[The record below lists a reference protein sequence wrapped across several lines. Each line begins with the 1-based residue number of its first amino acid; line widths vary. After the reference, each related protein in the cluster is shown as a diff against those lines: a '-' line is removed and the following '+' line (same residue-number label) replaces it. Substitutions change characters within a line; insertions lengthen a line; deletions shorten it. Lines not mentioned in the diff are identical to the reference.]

1 MSEFDEL
8 MRQKA
13 VALKYNPE
21 KNGAP
26 IIVASGMGYMAE
38 RITETALEAG
48 VPVYEDDS
56 LATLLTQLK
65 LGSEIPRELY
75 QAIVEIYIYFLGF
88 VPGRDEKPEETLL
101 RTKCRGTARGGGT
114 GAARSC

>member
-26 IIVASGMGYMAE
+26 VIVASGMGYIADHGD
-38 RITETALEAG
+38 RSGGRSAG
-48 VPVYEDDS
+48 V
-56 LATLLTQLK
+56 
-65 LGSEIPRELY
+65 
-75 QAIVEIYIYFLGF
+75 
-88 VPGRDEKPEETLL
+88 
-101 RTKCRGTARGGGT
+101 
-114 GAARSC
+114 

>member
-26 IIVASGMGYMAE
+26 VIVASGMGYLAE
-38 RITETALEAG
+38 KITETALEAG

-65 LGSEIPRELY
+65 LGAEIPTELY
-75 QAIVEIYIYFLGF
+75 QAIVDIYIYFLGY
-88 VPGRDEKPEETLL
+88 VPGKGPEEADSLEDAPEGEESGEENGREQL
-101 RTKCRGTARGGGT
+101 E
-114 GAARSC
+114 

>member
-1 MSEFDEL
+1 MSEFDDL

-56 LATLLTQLK
+56 LATMLTQLK

-75 QAIVEIYIYFLGF
+75 QAIVEIYVYFLGF
-88 VPGRDEKPEETLL
+88 VPGEGEIGR
-101 RTKCRGTARGGGT
+101 AHV
-114 GAARSC
+114 